1 MLLNM
6 EFFLGFR
13 NGDASKTVLCGQSA
27 ISATKLKIRK
37 IPLNFKELSF
47 RGQGFPARARVTAA
61 AQAASVYVEAQGQN
75 KTVRQADVQNG
86 SKRAVGG
93 WKKWSD
99 TAQQAALNNTVTVE
113 SGERRVSFQ
122 PLC

>member
-1 MLLNM
+1 MNST
-6 EFFLGFR
+6 F
-13 NGDASKTVLCGQSA
+13 
-27 ISATKLKIRK
+27 KIVF
-37 IPLNFKELSF
+37 N
-47 RGQGFPARARVTAA
+47 RARGAMTVVNEMTKSHQTGRKAAVAVAVASALAFTAG

-75 KTVRQADVQNG
+75 KTVRQADVQTG
-86 SKRAVGG
+86 SKRVVGG

>member
-1 MLLNM
+1 MWSICNKCNEVENKKNSV
-6 EFFLGFR
+6 EFQR
-13 NGDASKTVLCGQSA
+13 
-27 ISATKLKIRK
+27 I
-37 IPLNFKELSF
+37 ELS
-47 RGQGFPARARVTAA
+47 GGAGFPARARVTAG

-86 SKRAVGG
+86 SKRVVGG